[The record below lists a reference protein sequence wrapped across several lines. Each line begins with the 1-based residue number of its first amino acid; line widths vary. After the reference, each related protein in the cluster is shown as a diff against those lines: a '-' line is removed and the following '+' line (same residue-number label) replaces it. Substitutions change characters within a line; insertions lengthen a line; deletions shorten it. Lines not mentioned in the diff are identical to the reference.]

1 MRIACL
7 NTHVP
12 HRRIPYS
19 SGQFTL
25 AWLSA
30 LSTEADIELLV
41 PATPQNLS
49 APTEL
54 PSNVEVTLIPVSR
67 ERSLLDRCHYNAY
80 GGVTPGLSVLS
91 GFRASDRF
99 SSAVEAA
106 DVVEIHQH
114 HLLPL
119 VSDVRRRSGRTPVT
133 GIVMD
138 VMSQKMLR
146 DAQLAKG
153 IRRKL
158 GSTVR
163 TRRAARMEAR
173 LINRL
178 DHVLTFSHKDVALL
192 ENLGVSTPI
201 EVIEPLVRM
210 PEARARP
217 PKEPVVTF
225 TGALFQIG
233 ELRIDQVVSRRS
245 VANRREAGPR
255 GEACHRRCRSSRVAG
270 RAPQRNYR
278 RNRIRGGLGC
288 RVPRLVPLRR
298 TPTSWRWR
306 QVQGSRRHGLRAARD
321 SDSHSGRRNSR
332 RRGRELLRGD
342 NRRSCSNGRENRVLP
357 TAPGGRLRRRCS
369 SSEVGART
377 VRLRA
382 IGAAGARF
390 VHQTRRTRTAR
401 RGSRRVTEIRAVTRH
416 GWGFAGALRGSGAAL
431 LQRVHGAKSSW
442 CRRSFSGQ

>member
-12 HRRIPYS
+12 HKRIPYS

-30 LSTEADIELLV
+30 LSTEVDIELLV

-106 DVVEIHQH
+106 DIVEIHQH

-119 VSDVRRRSGRTPVT
+119 VSDVRRRSGRTPIT

-146 DAQLAKG
+146 DAQLSKG

-163 TRRAARMEAR
+163 TRTAARMEAR

-178 DHVLTFSHKDVALL
+178 DHVLTFSHKDKALL

-217 PKEPVVTF
+217 PKEPIVTF
-225 TGALFQIG
+225 TGALF
-233 ELRIDQVVSRRS
+233 RS
-245 VANRREAGPR
+245 VNSESIRWFLDEVWPTVESAGPR
-255 GEACHRRCRSSRVAG
+255 GKACHRRCRSSRVAG

-278 RNRIRGGLGC
+278 DNRICGGLGC
-288 RVPRLVPLRR
+288 RVPRRVPLRC
-298 TPTSWRWR
+298 TPHSWSWR
-306 QVQGSRRHGLRAARD
+306 QVQGSRCHGFRAARD
-321 SDSHSGRRNSR
+321 SDSHSGRRNSG

-342 NRRSCSNGRENRVLP
+342 NRRCCSNGRENRVLP
-357 TAPGGRLRRRCS
+357 TAP
-369 SSEVGART
+369 
-377 VRLRA
+377 
-382 IGAAGARF
+382 
-390 VHQTRRTRTAR
+390 
-401 RGSRRVTEIRAVTRH
+401 
-416 GWGFAGALRGSGAAL
+416 
-431 LQRVHGAKSSW
+431 
-442 CRRSFSGQ
+442 